1 MFSEIYPHAITL
13 LMMSKLIYVSCL
25 ALYLENLLKA
35 IMAGFYVKMSR
46 FKPPHLSGLGPL
58 DYQKKK

>member
-1 MFSEIYPHAITL
+1 
-13 LMMSKLIYVSCL
+13 MSKLIYFSCL
-25 ALYLENLLKA
+25 ALYLEKLLKA

-58 DYQKKK
+58 DYQKKNNTG